1 MTELEKT
8 FTPFIEFVLSHAN
21 LDYVNYKIRGL
32 ESFDGRRIYIA
43 LDGGEYSYIIRTWNI
58 AANGINF
65 SLYDETGDDA
75 EEILHGYYSPVP
87 NCSYLYF

>member
-1 MTELEKT
+1 MTDLEKT
-8 FTPFIEFVLSHAN
+8 FTPFIEFVLSHSG
-21 LDYVNYKIRGL
+21 LDYGDYRIYDLND
-32 ESFDGRRIYIA
+32 FDGRRIYIA

-75 EEILHGYYSPVP
+75 EEILHGYYWID
-87 NCSYLYF
+87 